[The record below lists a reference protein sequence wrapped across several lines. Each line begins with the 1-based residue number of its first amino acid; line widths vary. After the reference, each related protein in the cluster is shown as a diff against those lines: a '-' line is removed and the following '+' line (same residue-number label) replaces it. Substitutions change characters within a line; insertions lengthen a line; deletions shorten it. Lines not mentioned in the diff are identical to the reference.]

1 MRENLSVWL
10 ESSQQ
15 APSKL
20 GVQLLA
26 QAREQPNARMRSM
39 NTKPLDATAPQ
50 YDFVGIAG

>member
-26 QAREQPNARMRSM
+26 QVREQPNARMRSM

>member
-1 MRENLSVWL
+1 MSANLSIRL

-15 APSKL
+15 TPSKL

-26 QAREQPNARMRSM
+26 QVREQRNARMQSM
-39 NTKPLDATAPQ
+39 NKKPSEATVPH